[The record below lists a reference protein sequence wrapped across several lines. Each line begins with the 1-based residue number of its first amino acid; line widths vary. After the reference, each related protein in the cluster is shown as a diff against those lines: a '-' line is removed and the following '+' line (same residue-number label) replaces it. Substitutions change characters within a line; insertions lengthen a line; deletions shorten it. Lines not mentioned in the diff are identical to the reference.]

1 LKPYES
7 IIAKPYLDALCEGR
21 EDTVKK
27 SDKVALWNDL
37 EELLP
42 PFGSNKAG
50 KDPIGLVTLVDH
62 AYIRAYKLHEVYSS
76 AMRFHCVARW
86 VAMLKHIL
94 SRSGNEVWQKIL
106 ASLAESESG
115 RFLLDHDKITL
126 AGNTRK
132 AKIDSIDRLSPS
144 KSQNESTTPTLFR

>member
-1 LKPYES
+1 
-7 IIAKPYLDALCEGR
+7 
-21 EDTVKK
+21 
-27 SDKVALWNDL
+27 
-37 EELLP
+37 
-42 PFGSNKAG
+42 
-50 KDPIGLVTLVDH
+50 
-62 AYIRAYKLHEVYSS
+62 
-76 AMRFHCVARW
+76 
-86 VAMLKHIL
+86 
-94 SRSGNEVWQKIL
+94 VWQKIL